1 MAPCCYRDLRSGDF
15 AANPFAFWTR
25 GVRVAQSVHYNV
37 GHNLDLVLV
46 RPIGILVKDEDLV
59 YKVATSAY
67 AGCAPRVSRAA

>member
-37 GHNLDLVLV
+37 GHNLGLFLG
-46 RPIGILVKDEDLV
+46 RPIGMLVEDEDLV
-59 YKVATSAY
+59 HKGATSAY
-67 AGCAPRVSRAA
+67 TGCAPRVS